1 MKNIIIL
8 HGKVGYYDE
17 ILFGILIF
25 LFIIFIAYAY
35 YKAVKRKRLFSKN
48 KSTKK

>member
-17 ILFGILIF
+17 LLFGILIF

-35 YKAVKRKRLFSKN
+35 YKAVKRKSLFTKN